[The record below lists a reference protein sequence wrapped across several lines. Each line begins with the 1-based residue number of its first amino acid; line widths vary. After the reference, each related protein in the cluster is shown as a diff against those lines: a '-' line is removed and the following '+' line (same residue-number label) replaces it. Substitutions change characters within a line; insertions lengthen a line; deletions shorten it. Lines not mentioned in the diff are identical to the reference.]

1 MVMKAAIISAGMIL
15 SALTAI
21 PAFAFD
27 QAVAQQVC
35 GNDVDVLCSDSVPD
49 QKLIA
54 ACMRR
59 HLKEVSAPCRKFM
72 ADTDAE
78 MRRSKRDGRAGE

>member
-1 MVMKAAIISAGMIL
+1 MRAAIIGAGL
-15 SALTAI
+15 LAALATG
-21 PAFAFD
+21 PASAFD
-27 QAVAQQVC
+27 QAAAQQVC
-35 GNDVDVLCSDSVPD
+35 GNDVDTLCSDAVPD

-72 ADTDAE
+72 ADADAE